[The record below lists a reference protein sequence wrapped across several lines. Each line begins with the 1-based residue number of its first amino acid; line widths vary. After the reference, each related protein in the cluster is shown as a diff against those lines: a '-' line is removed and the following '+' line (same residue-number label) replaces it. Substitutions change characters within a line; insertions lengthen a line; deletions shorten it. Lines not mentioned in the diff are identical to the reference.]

1 MLQGEKKSKS
11 WECSDV
17 PCKSNLTWS
26 AEIMSIMSYVIPPI
40 MTDTPPPKK
49 KKKYVNNFL
58 VSET

>member
-49 KKKYVNNFL
+49 KKVC
-58 VSET
+58 E